1 MKKGKIN
8 KITIGFSGK
17 SYDTLIAYLY
27 QHGILT
33 FEEHEST
40 IDIYLDPSEKEGFLI
55 SFMKDFKGGDAELLV
70 DEIENKNWN
79 EEWEKSIDPIF
90 IEDKIIIYPS
100 WRKNEIT
107 KYKNRIKVRIDPK
120 MAFGTGHNETTRL
133 VLKLMSRYLGVK
145 DRYLLDYGCGT
156 GILAI
161 AGIKMGIE
169 KAVANEIDEDSI
181 ENAVENF
188 SANRVSRKIKLYQC
202 PIDEIAEKNFDVIC
216 ANIISSVIIETLGQ
230 IKSRM
235 KKNSKLFLSGILK
248 EERRK
253 ISGALKRN
261 GFEIIDIQSE
271 AEWLG
276 VYAKNIQ

>member
-8 KITIGFSGK
+8 KITIGFSGN

-27 QHGILT
+27 QHGILA
-33 FEEHEST
+33 FEEHESA
-40 IDIYLDPSEKEGFLI
+40 IDIYLDTSSKEEFLI
-55 SFMKDFKGGDAELLV
+55 AFMKDFKGGDAELLV

-79 EEWEKSIDPIF
+79 EEWEKSIEPIF

-133 VLKLMSRYLGVK
+133 VLKLMTQYLSAK

-161 AGIKMGIE
+161 AGIKMGVE

-188 SANRVSRKIKLYQC
+188 SANRVSGKIKLYQC
-202 PIDEIAEKNFDVIC
+202 PIEEIAEKNFDVIC

-230 IKSRM
+230 IKCRM

-248 EERRK
+248 EEKRK